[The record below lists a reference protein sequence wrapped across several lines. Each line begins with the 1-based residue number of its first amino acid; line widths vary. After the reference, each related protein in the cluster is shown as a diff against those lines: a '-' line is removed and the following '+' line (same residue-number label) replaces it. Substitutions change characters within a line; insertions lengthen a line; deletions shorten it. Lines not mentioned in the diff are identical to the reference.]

1 MNTSLLPAVRIRKS
15 APLSGRDSRAIV
27 HEHGDASLTLTGTAS
42 DLALLL
48 YQRPTIGPVDR
59 AGDPAALKEWYREFT
74 STDGLSAP
82 ERASSPSVSGP
93 SSRSVLP
100 TSR

>member
-1 MNTSLLPAVRIRKS
+1 MREWTVSLSSQGARV
-15 APLSGRDSRAIV
+15 A

-59 AGDPAALKEWYREFT
+59 AGDPAALEEWYREFCF
-74 STDGLSAP
+74 D
-82 ERASSPSVSGP
+82 
-93 SSRSVLP
+93 
-100 TSR
+100 